1 MPRLKPLN
9 HAHAKTDARNVSASE
24 RFKVDTLCSTGI
36 ISSYCKENNEVASKL
51 GAQVLLR
58 GVLGLPIDADAIPE
72 QEDGSFTVTIVEA
85 QTVRAVEGVEVEL
98 YIDGP

>member
-1 MPRLKPLN
+1 MHNKKQGNRYLTPP
-9 HAHAKTDARNVSASE
+9 V
-24 RFKVDTLCSTGI
+24 GI

-58 GVLGLPIDADAIPE
+58 GVLGLPIDIDAIPE
-72 QEDGSFTVTIVEA
+72 QEDGIFTVTVVEA
-85 QTVRAVEGVEVEL
+85 QAVRAVEGIEVEL